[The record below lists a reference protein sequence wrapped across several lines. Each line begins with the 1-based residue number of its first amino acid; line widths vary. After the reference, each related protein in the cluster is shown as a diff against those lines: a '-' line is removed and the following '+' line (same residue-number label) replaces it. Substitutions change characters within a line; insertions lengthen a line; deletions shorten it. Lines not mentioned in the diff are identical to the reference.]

1 MSKEYICMSHA
12 LKKHMKKE
20 HSENVEVMCD
30 ICGKTCKSDENLR
43 THIKDTHFK
52 YFICTICDTFYKS
65 KRSLG
70 NHYSE
75 AHQVY
80 NKHVKRVHLP

>member
-1 MSKEYICMSHA
+1 MSHA